1 MVIFS
6 KFTFNEKMKE
16 EFKGF
21 LVLIIDTNKNDVG
34 NRNMWWWCWCRPTNS
49 FTTWGRNSHLSS
61 NYSSM
66 KGCEIRIWCNMLYLE
81 LEIETKQWF

>member
-34 NRNMWWWCWCRPTNS
+34 NRNM
-49 FTTWGRNSHLSS
+49 
-61 NYSSM
+61 
-66 KGCEIRIWCNMLYLE
+66 
-81 LEIETKQWF
+81 